1 MLGMDVRMAYGV
13 AKRKDRF
20 RCQQGK
26 TVVEHILALLPI
38 WIAVVG
44 ALLWIAAQLNSTV
57 GDAVNGLG
65 IHP

>member
-1 MLGMDVRMAYGV
+1 MDVRSACQV
-13 AKRKDRF
+13 ADRKDRF

-26 TVVEHILALLPI
+26 TVIEHILALLPI

-44 ALLWIAAQLNSTV
+44 ALLWVAAQLNSSV
-57 GDAVNGLG
+57 GDAVTALG